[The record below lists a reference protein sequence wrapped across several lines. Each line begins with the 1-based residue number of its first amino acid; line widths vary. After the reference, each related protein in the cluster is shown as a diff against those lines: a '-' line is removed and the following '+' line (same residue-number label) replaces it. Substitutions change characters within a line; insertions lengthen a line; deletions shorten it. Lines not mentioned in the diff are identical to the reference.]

1 MNIVLVDDHIMMRAG
16 LRCLIEKLEGQQ
28 VIGEVEAG
36 PVALHVIQSVAPDAV
51 IIDISTDTRKGL
63 ALLADICSKCPA
75 SRVVIVGNQP
85 DAELLAE
92 VMRMGV
98 AAYLLKQSNP
108 AELDIALQAVAR
120 NECYLTP
127 AVAKSMIS
135 HCLYTGPARQTQA
148 DPLTPRQHQ
157 ILAMIAHRKTTKEIA
172 YELDLSEK
180 TIAAHRAQIMDRIG
194 VRDVV
199 GLVLWAVK
207 NNLVERQT

>member
-1 MNIVLVDDHIMMRAG
+1 MNIVLVDDQIMMRAG
-16 LRCLIEKLEGQQ
+16 LRCLIEKMVGQQ

-51 IIDISTDTRKGL
+51 IIDLSSDTRQGL

-75 SRVVIVGNQP
+75 SRVVIIGNQP

-98 AAYLLKQSNP
+98 AAYLLKQSSP

-135 HCLYTGPARQTQA
+135 HCLYTGRPAGPARSAHTA
-148 DPLTPRQHQ
+148 PAPDPGHDCASQDHQGNRLRAGPERKDHRRPPRPDHGS
-157 ILAMIAHRKTTKEIA
+157 HR
-172 YELDLSEK
+172 
-180 TIAAHRAQIMDRIG
+180 

-207 NNLVERQT
+207 HNLVERQT